1 MRCPFCGNMDSK
13 VVDSRVS
20 DDGASIRRRRECT
33 ACGKRYTTYEKV
45 ESTPILV
52 IKNNGTRQIF
62 DINKIKNGIIKACE
76 KRPVSMA
83 KIDSGVHEALFPGNV
98 GAGRHLASDAGH
110 PVPER
115 HGHPPGLHPAG
126 PLLAQPGRPGPRRG
140 RLDRE
145 HRDHRKEPPAPHP
158 HRGRGRGP
166 LRPAA
171 AGHGGGPGLRRPVGG
186 RRLTPPRRD
195 TKGKERRE
203 WVFSRVFPT

>member
-83 KIDSGVHEALFPGNV
+83 KIDKMV
-98 GAGRHLASDAGH
+98 SDIEKQ
-110 PVPER
+110 VNNT
-115 HGHPPGLHPAG
+115 
-126 PLLAQPGRPGPRRG
+126 LAQEISSKKIGELVMEGLKD
-140 RLDRE
+140 LDEVAYVRFASV
-145 HRDHRKEPPAPHP
+145 HRQFKDINTLMEEIMKLTKSDKE
-158 HRGRGRGP
+158 G
-166 LRPAA
+166 
-171 AGHGGGPGLRRPVGG
+171 V
-186 RRLTPPRRD
+186 
-195 TKGKERRE
+195 
-203 WVFSRVFPT
+203 

>member
-83 KIDSGVHEALFPGNV
+83 KIDKMV
-98 GAGRHLASDAGH
+98 SDI
-110 PVPER
+110 EKQINNT
-115 HGHPPGLHPAG
+115 
-126 PLLAQPGRPGPRRG
+126 LAQEISSKKIGELVMEGLKD
-140 RLDRE
+140 LDEVAYVRFASV
-145 HRDHRKEPPAPHP
+145 HRQFKDINTLMEEIMKLTKSDKE
-158 HRGRGRGP
+158 G
-166 LRPAA
+166 
-171 AGHGGGPGLRRPVGG
+171 V
-186 RRLTPPRRD
+186 
-195 TKGKERRE
+195 
-203 WVFSRVFPT
+203 

>member
-62 DINKIKNGIIKACE
+62 DINKLKNGIIKACE

-83 KIDSGVHEALFPGNV
+83 KIDKMV
-98 GAGRHLASDAGH
+98 SDIEKQ
-110 PVPER
+110 VNNT
-115 HGHPPGLHPAG
+115 
-126 PLLAQPGRPGPRRG
+126 LAQEISSKKIGELVMEGLKD
-140 RLDRE
+140 LDEVAYVRFASV
-145 HRDHRKEPPAPHP
+145 HRQFKDINTLMEEIMKLTKSDKE
-158 HRGRGRGP
+158 G
-166 LRPAA
+166 
-171 AGHGGGPGLRRPVGG
+171 V
-186 RRLTPPRRD
+186 
-195 TKGKERRE
+195 
-203 WVFSRVFPT
+203 